1 LALSGHDYY
10 SIPLDPRLGAE
21 RWSEH
26 HFWILKHLLAIEAG
40 QVYEEDAYDGKLVVR
55 LLAGM
60 VLLDAVRVRC
70 KGRVPMEE
78 MIFSRKH

>member
-10 SIPLDPRLGAE
+10 STPLDPCQGAE

-26 HFWILKHLLAIEAG
+26 HFRILKHLLAIGAG
-40 QVYEEDAYDGKLVVR
+40 QVYEEDAYDGKLVLR
-55 LLAGM
+55 LLAGK

-70 KGRVPMEE
+70 KGRAPMEE